1 MFMNHV
7 RIAVASLK
15 ATRGRTFLTILGVMI
30 GVMAITLV
38 LALGEGAKNAVTKHV
53 SELDDNVLVVRPGYS
68 QRDASTE
75 AIDYNPLSA
84 YAATTLTENDYTT
97 AREIEGV
104 TAVAPL
110 MLVNG
115 SVKNREAVAQKPQI
129 VATSP
134 DLAEVLGL
142 EAKEGQFLDGETAR
156 DTVVLGHQLS
166 IDLFGT
172 DQTLGHRVQIRGID
186 HVVIGVLKKI
196 DNPMGVNGINF
207 NDAAIVGLEAGKGFN
222 QGIAQIQQLTV
233 QTENADRADTVQKTI
248 HEKFLANHNGE
259 EDFTVLTGDEA
270 AQVSH
275 DTMQVIVGMVTAI
288 AAVSLLVG
296 GIGIMNIMLVSVTE
310 RVREIG
316 IRKSLGASSGQIM
329 TQFLIEAVIMC
340 IVGGILG
347 FALAYG
353 FAWILSS
360 YLAFDPVFE
369 WYILGIAFLLS
380 MGVGVIFGF
389 FPAYKAAKEDPIRA
403 LRQYQ

>member
-1 MFMNHV
+1 MNHV
-7 RIAVASLK
+7 RIAVASLR
-15 ATRGRTFLTILGVMI
+15 ATRGRTLLTILGVMI

-38 LALGEGAKNAVTKHV
+38 LSLGEGAKNAVTQHV
-53 SELDDNVLVVRPGYS
+53 SELEDNVLMVRPGFS
-68 QRDASTE
+68 QRDGANE
-75 AIDYNPLSA
+75 VIDYNPLSA

-115 SVKNREAVAQKPQI
+115 SVKNKEAVAEKPQI
-129 VATSP
+129 VASGP
-134 DLAEVLGL
+134 DLAKVLEL
-142 EAKEGQFLDGETAR
+142 EAKEGQFLDDETAR
-156 DTVVLGHQLS
+156 DTVVMGHQLA

-172 DQTLGHRVQIRGID
+172 DQILGHRVQIRGTD
-186 HVVIGVLKKI
+186 HVIIGVLKKI

-207 NDAAIVGLEAGKGFN
+207 NDAAIVSLEAGKGFN
-222 QGIAQIQQLTV
+222 QGIAQIQQLTI
-233 QTENADRADTVQKTI
+233 QTKDAAQVASVQKAV
-248 HEKFLANHNGE
+248 HQKFLTNHDGE

-270 AQVSH
+270 AEVSH
-275 DTMQVIVGMVTAI
+275 DLMQVMVGMVTAI

-329 TQFLIEAVIMC
+329 LQFLIEAVIMC

-353 FAWILSS
+353 FAWLLSS
-360 YLAFDPVFE
+360 YLDFNPVFE
-369 WYILGIAFLLS
+369 WYILGLAFLLS